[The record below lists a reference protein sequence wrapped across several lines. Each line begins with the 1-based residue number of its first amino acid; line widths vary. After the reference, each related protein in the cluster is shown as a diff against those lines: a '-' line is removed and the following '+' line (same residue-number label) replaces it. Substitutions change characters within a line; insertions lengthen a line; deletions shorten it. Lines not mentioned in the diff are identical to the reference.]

1 MDALLVLNVG
11 GRSLH
16 PRSRAS
22 FQAAAKRWGVEFVER
37 TKPLAPV
44 HHFWQKAF
52 AIEEM
57 LDFDRVLQL
66 DADMLIRWDAPSP
79 FRLVP
84 DDHIGVVSS
93 RQFTPPPRDF
103 LVTPPSNT
111 EYKGL
116 WISRHR
122 DMCIQGWARHMK
134 MKPCHDEKHLNGG
147 FFLYSTKIHRPLFKQ
162 LREVGESAKWTPW
175 RLPEQASLSVLLHN
189 LDVQQTWLPHTWNI
203 VAAHQRHI
211 REEYCT
217 GYMNGYIY
225 HFTGKVKR
233 GERIKKTMW
242 EKAPCDEIAQRL
254 GERDVWAEVGVADGY
269 CSLGVF
275 TRRPNTRA
283 FLVDQW
289 GAANE
294 RYKKSGDL
302 AARLTSDQWE
312 RVFERASRLTEKY
325 DRKVLRNTSVG
336 ASTKIADRHFDMA
349 YIDAEHTKE
358 AVIEDLTC
366 WLPKV
371 KDGGWIGGHDYN
383 HPFEAKRK
391 LWGVKQVVD
400 EVFPGEPL
408 ETGVCGTW
416 FVRAT
421 PDVKARAS
429 KALARLAGK

>member
-22 FQAAAKRWGVEFVER
+22 FRAAAARWGVEFVER

-57 LDFDRVLQL
+57 LDFERVLQL

-79 FRLVP
+79 FSLVP

-122 DMCIQGWARHMK
+122 DMCVQGWARHMK

-147 FFLYSTKIHRPLFKQ
+147 FFLYSTKVHRPLFEE
-162 LREVGESAKWTPW
+162 LREVGKSAKWTPW

-189 LDVQQTWLPHTWNI
+189 RAVPQVWLPHTWNI

-233 GERIKKTMW
+233 GERIQKTMW
-242 EKAPCDEIAQRL
+242 EKAPCDEIAGRL
-254 GERDVWAEVGVADGY
+254 GVHDTWAEVGVADGY
-269 CSLGVF
+269 NSIGVF
-275 TRRPNTRA
+275 SRKQETKA
-283 FLVDQW
+283 ILVDQW
-289 GAANE
+289 RQADS
-294 RYKKSGDL
+294 RYVKSGDL
-302 AARLTSDQWE
+302 AARLTPEQWE
-312 RVFERASRLTEKY
+312 KVHERAARLTQPYTRQIIREK
-325 DRKVLRNTSVG
+325 
-336 ASTKIADRHFDMA
+336 STVAAGQVADKSLDMA

-358 AVIEDLTC
+358 AVVEDLTC

-371 KDGGWIGGHDYN
+371 KDGGWVGGHDYN
-383 HPFEAKRK
+383 HPFESKRK

-400 EVFPGEPL
+400 EVFQGTTI

-421 PDVKARAS
+421 PHVKS
-429 KALARLAGK
+429 KAAAALARLASE